1 MCDGANNMRY
11 CPDCRR
17 VVAVFNHHVSGD
29 TVCTQCARV
38 LDQRYVDES
47 SEWRSFLND
56 VGGIDGSGHVHA
68 GGAANRLLADA
79 VQLNATTTAYPS
91 PVSNVQSP
99 EASDSDDTHGEEG
112 ACSVLPRMRG
122 AVGAAGHPQGGAMPK
137 MRGAV
142 AAAAAHPRGGAMPK
156 MRGAAPDK
164 SLADAFHSIDDMA
177 ERLGLAEPI
186 RERAREMYRKLEEAK
201 AFPKGGKC
209 RNRHALY
216 AACLHVACRA
226 AGTPRTFKELASV
239 TGDSATAGIKDIG
252 RLVKHIKDHLGEEG
266 GAQAAGEMMM
276 STTVRA
282 GDYLRRFGSLLGM
295 GDQEVNAALEA
306 ARRLEKNLD
315 VRRNPDSIAA
325 SVIYMAIQRAGADQS
340 IRDVSTATGVSE
352 VTIREVYYKDL
363 RPHAELLFG

>member
-1 MCDGANNMRY
+1 
-11 CPDCRR
+11 
-17 VVAVFNHHVSGD
+17 
-29 TVCTQCARV
+29 
-38 LDQRYVDES
+38 
-47 SEWRSFLND
+47 
-56 VGGIDGSGHVHA
+56 
-68 GGAANRLLADA
+68 
-79 VQLNATTTAYPS
+79 
-91 PVSNVQSP
+91 
-99 EASDSDDTHGEEG
+99 
-112 ACSVLPRMRG
+112 
-122 AVGAAGHPQGGAMPK
+122 MPK

-142 AAAAAHPRGGAMPK
+142 
-156 MRGAAPDK
+156 PDK

-276 STTVRA
+276 GATVRA

-340 IRDVSTATGVSE
+340 VRDVSTATGVSE